1 MKAGWKCSTLR
12 RKNYFIKHSVW
23 VKFPPVLG
31 IKVTF
36 TLVIYSTDWIPHLP
50 VGSLSFLHT
59 ETDFTNLFSWGSL
72 GVFSICS
79 LGLYITLN
87 GAATRG
93 RRRLSLFV
101 LTWGS
106 RFEASWAPWLKTKE
120 AWGRPP
126 ACQTCWHRCAR
137 SNGWNGQYDLLIWSH
152 IMSPQQHRG
161 MWRQTFTPS
170 WGPSFFLLFIYFLFV
185 WWWSW
190 S

>member
-1 MKAGWKCSTLR
+1 MEAGWKCSTLR
-12 RKNYFIKHSVW
+12 RKNDFIKHSVW

-36 TLVIYSTDWIPHLP
+36 PLVISSTDWIPHLP

-59 ETDFTNLFSWGSL
+59 ETDFTNLVSWGSL

-93 RRRLSLFV
+93 RRQLSLFV

-106 RFEASWAPWLKTKE
+106 RFEASGAPWLKTKE

-126 ACQTCWHRCAR
+126 AGQTC
-137 SNGWNGQYDLLIWSH
+137 
-152 IMSPQQHRG
+152 
-161 MWRQTFTPS
+161 
-170 WGPSFFLLFIYFLFV
+170 
-185 WWWSW
+185 
-190 S
+190 